1 MKLTRLAAA
10 LRNMAFASIVALLVG
25 LPALSAPLYKCE
37 IDGALAFQDSPCPPV
52 TAKQKIACA
61 DADGFAVYR
70 DSLEAGCANAPA
82 GTVKSYAVSAKKN
95 TASTKS
101 SKILGKNGLSTKAGK
116 DVVVRAY
123 TKEDGTQV
131 PSYTRSL
138 PGEKTKKAKQ

>member
-1 MKLTRLAAA
+1 MIESALFAVLLLAMQA
-10 LRNMAFASIVALLVG
+10 
-25 LPALSAPLYKCE
+25 PALSAPLYTCE
-37 IDGALAFQDSPCPPV
+37 IDRALAFQDSPCPPV

-101 SKILGKNGLSTKAGK
+101 SKTLGKNGLSTKAGK